1 MSGSSELKRER
12 EVQGYAQSWK
22 VAQGSSLNVALNV
35 DSIELYELRGNG
47 FTPRASRDKALT
59 AFAQLAVFRL
69 GLTRGMISLID
80 QTAQH
85 VLAEA
90 TRNMG
95 LVDLD
100 GQSDHSPSPRAPNVS
115 ANSSPSV
122 KSKAI
127 AHNDLWCT
135 YYLLGQAGGN
145 VCGST

>member
-1 MSGSSELKRER
+1 MSGSTELKRER

-22 VAQGSSLNVALNV
+22 AAQGSSLNVALNV

-90 TRNMG
+90 TRNLK

-100 GQSDHSPSPRAPNVS
+100 GQSEHSSSSSRAPNVS

-122 KSKAI
+122 KSSAI
-127 AHNDLWCT
+127 AHNDLWCR
-135 YYLLGQAGGN
+135 YSLL
-145 VCGST
+145 C